1 MRRLPSGYVHGP
13 EAATEATARALAALD
28 DPRSI
33 VLVEGVTDQIALETL
48 AAVSGVDLTERHVA
62 VLPIG
67 GAQAVRR
74 FLDLF
79 AGADARIVGLC
90 DAGEAPVWRRA
101 LARAGLGTPETRED
115 MAALGFHTCVDDLED
130 ELLRAVGADRV
141 QEILGS
147 AGDLRSFRTL
157 QRQNEWRDRP
167 VHAQLRRF
175 VAAGARRK
183 HRYAWLLTQAAA
195 DLDRSPAPLVGVLG
209 AATT

>member
-1 MRRLPSGYVHGP
+1 
-13 EAATEATARALAALD
+13 
-28 DPRSI
+28 
-33 VLVEGVTDQIALETL
+33 
-48 AAVSGVDLTERHVA
+48 
-62 VLPIG
+62 
-67 GAQAVRR
+67 
-74 FLDLF
+74 
-79 AGADARIVGLC
+79 
-90 DAGEAPVWRRA
+90 
-101 LARAGLGTPETRED
+101 